1 MSSQIHV
8 NDVGTTLIGTVL
20 DSGVA
25 VDISSASSIQMFIK
39 KPDQTTLTKT
49 ASFNSDGTDGK
60 MKYVTVSGDIDQAGN
75 YKIQG
80 KVVLGT
86 ATYFSSVS
94 TFKVYCNL

>member
-25 VDISSASSIQMFIK
+25 VDISSASSIQMLIK